1 MAMSTPML
9 TLKYAFLYG
18 ICDISVVVTFVQ
30 VNNAPHKAELSH
42 ELIAGAAAY
51 EVLSPSCL
59 LTSL

>member
-1 MAMSTPML
+1 ML

-42 ELIAGAAAY
+42 ELIASAAAY
-51 EVLSPSCL
+51 EVPSPSCL